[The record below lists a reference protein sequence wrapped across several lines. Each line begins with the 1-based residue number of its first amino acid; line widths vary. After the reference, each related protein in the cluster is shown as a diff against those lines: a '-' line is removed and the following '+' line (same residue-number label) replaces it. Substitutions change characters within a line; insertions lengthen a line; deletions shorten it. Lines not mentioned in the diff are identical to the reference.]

1 MTPFQQQLHTEH
13 RERLAR
19 FAQAAMAKK
28 AKPAAVEPLPVITLD
43 QFREAHELLD
53 RQGIING
60 VEVVQRAVLKR
71 FYGVTLSDLKSGRR
85 TAKVVLPRQIAM
97 YICRHTTSKSFPDI
111 GRRFGDR
118 DHTTVLSAVNK
129 IERLR
134 KADPEIDALVKSIA
148 EEIGGCVP

>member
-1 MTPFQQQLHTEH
+1 MTPFQRQLHAER

-28 AKPAAVEPLPVITLD
+28 VKTEAVGPLPVIMLD
-43 QFREAHELLD
+43 QFREAHEILD

-71 FYGVTLSDLKSGRR
+71 FHGVTLSDLKSCRR
-85 TAKVVLPRQIAM
+85 TARVVMPRQIAM
-97 YICRHTTSKSFPDI
+97 YICRHATNKSLPDI
-111 GRRFGDR
+111 GNRFGGR
-118 DHTTVLSAVNK
+118 DHTTVLAAVNK
-129 IERLR
+129 IGRLR
-134 KADPEIDALVKSIA
+134 KVNPEIDALVKSVA

>member
-1 MTPFQQQLHTEH
+1 MTPFQQQLHVEH

-19 FAQAAMAKK
+19 FAQAAMSKRLEKVA
-28 AKPAAVEPLPVITLD
+28 EPLPTITPD
-43 QFREAHELLD
+43 QFKEAHDLLD
-53 RQGIING
+53 RQGIINS
-60 VEVVQRAVLKR
+60 VELVQRAVLRR
-71 FYGVTLSDLKSGRR
+71 FYGVTISDLKSGRR

-97 YICRHTTSKSFPDI
+97 YICRHVTNKSFPDI